1 MKKNMCLIKNLVGRI
16 KNTFYKKLTIAYR
29 CCIIIIT
36 LTENRM
42 KESFD
47 IIDII
52 DIAWPSII
60 KYTKEAGN
68 QYPFKELSKYFKENG
83 YVWDYES
90 ETMILQILGR
100 TAEAIRTRAFGSEV
114 YNQEEKSLDV
124 CCAFA
129 KEIMQNLANAFKVD
143 LPSQETFKND
153 FETYINDRIME
164 RKDFMNNLEEESDFY
179 KRTFSDAKN
188 YLNFISNPQRSIKQI
203 LKLPDEEIFLI
214 VNNPGMDFGRY
225 YGPIGDF
232 VIHQTYDIFRGFE
245 NGITP
250 SQVIKTFELV
260 DNIDYIAGIFNNI
273 KILVKF
279 MEEKKTQF
287 ELSKYLENI
296 PFINDCKRLISCLGP
311 HDRYHGTTYDT
322 LNDILIHGLY
332 MVQNNLDSTSYKI
345 NRFVYKNKEEL
356 LKAFLLF
363 RNGMEQ
369 SRGEGVVLFS
379 EDAKIEELTDEEKR
393 NVKVCYSMSGPLG
406 VEYKI
411 SPKYIIGVIDT
422 INQKVTFGPM
432 FEKLINAEKDL

>member
-1 MKKNMCLIKNLVGRI
+1 MKKNMYLIKNLVGRI

-29 CCIIIIT
+29 YCIIIIT

-60 KYTKEAGN
+60 KYSKEAGN
-68 QYPFKELSKYFKENG
+68 QYPFKELYKYFKENG
-83 YVWDYES
+83 YVWDYEN

-164 RKDFMNNLEEESDFY
+164 RKDFMNNLEEETDFY
-179 KRTFSDAKN
+179 KRTCSDAKN

-260 DNIDYIAGIFNNI
+260 DNIDYIAGIFN
-273 KILVKF
+273 
-279 MEEKKTQF
+279 
-287 ELSKYLENI
+287 
-296 PFINDCKRLISCLGP
+296 
-311 HDRYHGTTYDT
+311 
-322 LNDILIHGLY
+322 
-332 MVQNNLDSTSYKI
+332 NNLDSTSYKI